1 MYFFS
6 EAVYFLITAMNVVVN
21 WVCVTFFVGFFMGIL
36 GCDSLI
42 AMGIVGTGIYGGII
56 YKLVFTDSGTNFF
69 RNLEHKKEKIFP
81 APEETMKDLGP
92 LINEVCEKAEVEPP
106 EVFLA
111 PDERINAY
119 VVGKKTL
126 VFTIG
131 MLRNIPAREVKGVI
145 AHEIAHIKH
154 GDSMWLLFNYCA
166 TNIGT
171 ALLLTCLSLSELF
184 IDGEE
189 NPFMLLLVPIIFWA
203 FVLYLAKG
211 ILEIIGTLGE
221 LQVGRRKEL
230 RADMYAY
237 ELGYGEEFL
246 SFLYRCRKINKE
258 KPKIVGPDDN
268 GILGTIFSTHP
279 SRKTRIKQLE
289 RALGTA

>member
-6 EAVYFLITAMNVVVN
+6 EAAYFLITAINVIAN

-42 AMGIVGTGIYGGII
+42 AMGIVGTGIFAGII

-69 RNLEHKKEKIFP
+69 RNLEHKKKKIFP
-81 APEETMKDLGP
+81 APEETMEGLGP
-92 LINEVCEKAEVEPP
+92 LINEVCEKAGVEPP

-111 PDERINAY
+111 PDKRINAY

-126 VFTIG
+126 VYTIG
-131 MLRNIPAREVKGVI
+131 MLRNIPAKEIKGVI

-166 TNIGT
+166 CNIGT
-171 ALLLTCLSLSELF
+171 VLLLGCLSLSELF

-221 LQVGRRKEL
+221 LQIGRRKEL
-230 RADMYAY
+230 KADMYAC
-237 ELGYGEEFL
+237 ELGYGKEFL
-246 SFLYRCRKINKE
+246 SFLYRCRKISE
-258 KPKIVGPDDN
+258 KKPEIAGPDDK

-279 SRKTRIKQLE
+279 SRKTRIKRLE
-289 RALGTA
+289 RALGTV